1 MLGIFGTFSFA
12 QDAVG
17 THSLGKGS
25 SSFYHT
31 FVKKFVRKIVKVI
44 IHLNEMIPFS
54 VRRFNLLE
62 PNLPYLW

>member
-1 MLGIFGTFSFA
+1 MLGIFGAFSFA

-31 FVKKFVRKIVKVI
+31 FVK
-44 IHLNEMIPFS
+44 NMSENCEMKKS
-54 VRRFNLLE
+54 V
-62 PNLPYLW
+62 

>member
-1 MLGIFGTFSFA
+1 MLGIFGAFSFA

-31 FVKKFVRKIVKVI
+31 FVKKICQK
-44 IHLNEMIPFS
+44 NCEMKKS
-54 VRRFNLLE
+54 V
-62 PNLPYLW
+62 